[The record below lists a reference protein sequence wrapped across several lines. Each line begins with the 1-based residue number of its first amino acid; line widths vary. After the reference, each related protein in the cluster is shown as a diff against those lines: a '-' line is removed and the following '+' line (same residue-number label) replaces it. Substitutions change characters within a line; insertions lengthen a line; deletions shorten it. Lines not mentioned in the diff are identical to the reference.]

1 MTGGAEVT
9 ISVPEGEAIA
19 HKTFNPQMGIEG
31 GISILGTSGIV
42 EPMSMQAM
50 IDTMAIELRQAAAQ
64 GHRKLI
70 LTPGNYGQDFLT
82 RHGLDGL
89 GVPVV
94 KCANFIGDAL
104 DQAAAEGFERRSA
117 GGPRGQAREAGRGHY
132 EHPQPLR
139 RLPDGTILRL
149 RRRLRRGTGAV

>member
-70 LTPGNYGQDFLT
+70 DPRQLRPGFS
-82 RHGLDGL
+82 H
-89 GVPVV
+89 P
-94 KCANFIGDAL
+94 
-104 DQAAAEGFERRSA
+104 
-117 GGPRGQAREAGRGHY
+117 PRAGRPGRPCGEVCKFH
-132 EHPQPLR
+132 
-139 RLPDGTILRL
+139 
-149 RRRLRRGTGAV
+149 RGCLGPSGGGGL